1 MSMFAD
7 RMIAAIQAKGN
18 PCVVGLDP
26 RLELMPDFLTRPLR
40 VSDDPHEIGRVIA
53 SFHERVIDLVAPS
66 VPAVKLQI
74 AFYEQYGL
82 PGMQALVDTIAA
94 ARNAGLVVV
103 VDAKRNDIDSTAAA
117 YANAFLGQVSV
128 YGRRV
133 PAFEADCITVSPFL
147 GGDSIEP
154 FVRVCAQYG
163 KGIFVLVK
171 TSNPGSSEI
180 QDCPAADGGTISMQ
194 IAKLVDRLG
203 QELVGECGYSSIG
216 AVVGATYPE
225 EAESLRTLM
234 PKAIVLVP
242 GYGAQG
248 GTAQDAAASFNP
260 DGLGAVV
267 NASRSITYNFE
278 DLGLGESAF
287 DEGVRRNV
295 SAMVADV
302 NTALAL
308 RHAQIVDARPSA

>member
-1 MSMFAD
+1 MFAD

-94 ARNAGLVVV
+94 ARSAGLVVV

-180 QDCPAADGGTISMQ
+180 QDCPAADGGTISMH

-203 QELVGECGYSSIG
+203 
-216 AVVGATYPE
+216 A
-225 EAESLRTLM
+225 
-234 PKAIVLVP
+234 
-242 GYGAQG
+242 
-248 GTAQDAAASFNP
+248 
-260 DGLGAVV
+260 
-267 NASRSITYNFE
+267 
-278 DLGLGESAF
+278 
-287 DEGVRRNV
+287 GVRRRVWVQLDRGGRRRDV
-295 SAMVADV
+295 SGGGRVPAYPDAEGDRPRSG
-302 NTALAL
+302 L
-308 RHAQIVDARPSA
+308 RRAGGNCAGRGR

>member
-1 MSMFAD
+1 MSVFAD

-26 RLELMPDFLTRPLR
+26 RLDLMPDFVKRSLR
-40 VSDDPHEIGRVIA
+40 ASDDPLEIGRAI
-53 SFHERVIDLVAPS
+53 SEFHERVIDLVAAA
-66 VPAVKLQI
+66 VPAVKLQV

-82 PGMQALVDTIAA
+82 SGMQAFVNTIEA
-94 ARNAGLVVV
+94 ARNAGLVVL

-133 PAFEADCITVSPFL
+133 PTFDVDCITVSPFL
-147 GGDSIEP
+147 GADSIEP

-163 KGIFVLVK
+163 KGVFVLVK

-180 QDCPAADGGTISMQ
+180 QDRPASDGGTISTH
-194 IAKLVDRLG
+194 IARLVDRWG
-203 QELVGECGYSSIG
+203 QDLVGESGYSSIG
-216 AVVGATYPE
+216 AVVGATFPE
-225 EAESLRTLM
+225 EAESLRALM
-234 PKAIVLVP
+234 PKAIILVP

-248 GTAQDAAASFNP
+248 GTARGAAASFNG

-278 DLGLGESAF
+278 DLGLGESEF
-287 DEGVRRNV
+287 DEGVRHRV
-295 SAMVADV
+295 SAMVADIGAAIAV
-302 NTALAL
+302 
-308 RHAQIVDARPSA
+308 RQAQAV